1 MSIADRTGHPVRE
14 TRRTTNTF
22 PVLMRRN
29 HPIDRR
35 SATQSSVTRNNV
47 IARRIPARDDLLA
60 HRVTQPGL
68 LRLILLERNDLLTAL
83 RLQVI
88 VTDEAAIYRLVDPR
102 GYAVGTFGDG
112 ILAGLLDDDCFRP
125 YRYQHIRGRRW
136 KLIDQNPQPCRH
148 ANDRAAPLPRFDMA
162 REHVRS
168 ADEVRDELRHRPL
181 V

>member
-35 SATQSSVTRNNV
+35 SATQRSVTRNNV
-47 IARRIPARDDLLA
+47 IARRIPTRDDLLA

-88 VTDEAAIYRLVDPR
+88 VTDEAAINRLVDPR
-102 GYAVGTFGDG
+102 GYAVGTFGDDIFAHPLSVFFILVG
-112 ILAGLLDDDCFRP
+112 LSLLALRVILARPVPEVIPDRALMLGCALGLAMFLTGNFVTAHGLL
-125 YRYQHIRGRRW
+125 
-136 KLIDQNPQPCRH
+136 
-148 ANDRAAPLPRFDMA
+148 LP
-162 REHVRS
+162 
-168 ADEVRDELRHRPL
+168 
-181 V
+181 